1 MATQRY
7 ESSVTAVSWIP
18 SEAITG
24 PSKIPFE
31 LGVTHYDSP
40 PPDRLEDLE
49 QLRTS
54 DRFREANEL
63 RGFIEVE
70 DGRIVRAGHLG
81 QGHIGAT
88 TVRVGPAALRFPAV
102 HLSDIQ
108 AEPEVTAGSARF
120 VQTVGGRMGLPTPR
134 PVPHPPFVQF
144 WPSIAWTT
152 LALTINADGSS
163 SHELVGASPFPRH
176 WIYDDE
182 GRLVQKSGSIDFGTW
197 FNDSY
202 GQRTPWG
209 DQDSPAVVAEVE
221 SALER
226 SLSSAIM
233 RGGAKPKIRAIAE
246 GENLVRQGEAG
257 TEVFLILDGIFVVEV
272 DEQAGRRSRTG
283 RSRGRA
289 IRAPKRQADGDAL
302 GPHPGTRGERSARRP
317 RPAGARQPGSNAPAR
332 GITPRLIF
340 RPARPRVRRC
350 APSGRAIVDGFLSV
364 GQWPSAGS
372 SDTRPTSRP
381 PGPRRATGETNL
393 P

>member
-1 MATQRY
+1 MTTQRF
-7 ESSVTAVSWIP
+7 ESSVTAISWIP

-31 LGVTHYDSP
+31 LGVTHYDEP
-40 PPDRLEDLE
+40 PPDHLDDLE

-108 AEPEVTAGSARF
+108 VEPEVTASSARF

-152 LALTINADGSS
+152 LAMTINADGSS
-163 SHELVGASPFPRH
+163 THELVGASPFPRH

-182 GRLVQKSGSIDFGTW
+182 GRLVQKSGSIDFATW
-197 FNDSY
+197 FNNSH

-209 DQDSPAVVAEVE
+209 AQDSPAVVAEVE

-233 RGGAKPKIRAIAE
+233 RGGAKPTIRSIAA
-246 GENLVRQGEAG
+246 GENLVRQGHAG

-272 DEQAGRRSRTG
+272 DDEPVAEVGPGAVVGERAALRNGTRTATLWARTKGRVASVPYE
-283 RSRGRA
+283 A
-289 IRAPKRQADGDAL
+289 LDPQAL
-302 GPHPGTRGERSARRP
+302 GTLA
-317 RPAGARQPGSNAPAR
+317 
-332 GITPRLIF
+332 
-340 RPARPRVRRC
+340 
-350 APSGRAIVDGFLSV
+350 
-364 GQWPSAGS
+364 
-372 SDTRPTSRP
+372 
-381 PGPRRATGETNL
+381 ATHHREK
-393 P
+393 

>member
-1 MATQRY
+1 MATKRF
-7 ESSVTAVSWIP
+7 ESSVTSVSWIP
-18 SEAITG
+18 SEAISG

-31 LGVTHYDSP
+31 LGVTHYDEP
-40 PPDRLEDLE
+40 PPDRIDDLE

-81 QGHIGAT
+81 RSHIGAT

-108 AEPEVTAGSARF
+108 AEPEVTARSARF

-152 LALTINADGSS
+152 LALTIEADGSS

-176 WIYDDE
+176 WIYDHE
-182 GRLVQKSGSIDFGTW
+182 GRLVQKSGTIDFGAW
-197 FNDSY
+197 FNNSF

-209 DQDSPAVVAEVE
+209 EQDSPAVVAEVE

-233 RGGAKPKIRAIAE
+233 RGGARPTIRSIAE
-246 GENLVRQGEAG
+246 GENLVRQGQGG

-272 DEQAGRRSRTG
+272 DDKQVAEVGPGAVVGEQAGLSNGTRTATLWARTPG
-283 RSRGRA
+283 RVASV
-289 IRAPKRQADGDAL
+289 PHDGLDPQAL
-302 GPHPGTRGERSARRP
+302 GSLAAAHQRE
-317 RPAGARQPGSNAPAR
+317 
-332 GITPRLIF
+332 
-340 RPARPRVRRC
+340 
-350 APSGRAIVDGFLSV
+350 D
-364 GQWPSAGS
+364 
-372 SDTRPTSRP
+372 
-381 PGPRRATGETNL
+381 
-393 P
+393 

>member
-1 MATQRY
+1 MVTQRF

-31 LGVTHYDSP
+31 LGVTHYDEP
-40 PPDRLEDLE
+40 PPDRLEDLD

-70 DGRIVRAGHLG
+70 DGQIVRAGHLG
-81 QGHIGAT
+81 RGHIGAT

-102 HLSDIQ
+102 HLPDIQ
-108 AEPEVTAGSARF
+108 PEPEVGPSSARF
-120 VQTVGGRMGLPTPR
+120 VQTVGGRMGIPTPR

-176 WIYDDE
+176 WIYDNE
-182 GRLVQKSGSIDFGTW
+182 GRLVEKSGSIDFGKW
-197 FNDSY
+197 FNHSFND
-202 GQRTPWG
+202 RTPWG
-209 DQDSPAVVAEVE
+209 HQDSPAIVAEVE

-226 SLSSAIM
+226 SLSSTIM
-233 RGGAKPKIRAIAE
+233 RGGAKPKIRAVAE
-246 GENLVRQGEAG
+246 GENLVRQGQAG

-272 DEQAGRRSRTG
+272 DDRQVAEIGPGAVVGERAALRNGTRTATLWARTPGRVASV
-283 RSRGRA
+283 
-289 IRAPKRQADGDAL
+289 PHDAL
-302 GPHPGTRGERSARRP
+302 DSQALASLAATHRR
-317 RPAGARQPGSNAPAR
+317 
-332 GITPRLIF
+332 
-340 RPARPRVRRC
+340 
-350 APSGRAIVDGFLSV
+350 
-364 GQWPSAGS
+364 
-372 SDTRPTSRP
+372 
-381 PGPRRATGETNL
+381 EE
-393 P
+393 